1 MLKKTIFS
9 LSIIL
14 AFAFSV
20 LAQNVYTP
28 EKGSAERAAI
38 LNALRVPVERE
49 LKQKIQFAVT
59 NFKVQGNWAFLDGA
73 PQNAS
78 GGKPNYENT
87 IYGEAI
93 EAGMFDNNFFALL
106 RKTGGKWRVVKYQI
120 GCTDVCYLEW
130 TAQYR
135 APKAIFPFVPE

>member
-1 MLKKTIFS
+1 MLKKSFFS

-14 AFAFSV
+14 VFAFSV
-20 LAQNVYTP
+20 LAQSARTP

-38 LNALRVPVERE
+38 LNALRTPVEME

-59 NFKVQGNWAFLDGA
+59 NFKVLGNWAYLDGE

-87 IYGEAI
+87 KYGEAI
-93 EAGMFDNNFFALL
+93 DAGMFDNNFFALL

-130 TAQYR
+130 RAQYK
-135 APKAIFPFVPE
+135 AP